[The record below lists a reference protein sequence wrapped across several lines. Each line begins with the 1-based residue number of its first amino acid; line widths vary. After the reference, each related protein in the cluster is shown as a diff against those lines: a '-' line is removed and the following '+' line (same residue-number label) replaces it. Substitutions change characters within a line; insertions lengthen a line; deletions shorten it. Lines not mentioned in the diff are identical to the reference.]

1 MSFIS
6 AFCVLMQLLFILEVY
21 SEEKPGIKNKK
32 ATDIKIRLKFN
43 DTVLTAAMYD
53 FLPALY
59 PA

>member
-1 MSFIS
+1 
-6 AFCVLMQLLFILEVY
+6 MQLLFILEVY